1 MTSAPRSD
9 QWRRHNVGRLLNNAV
24 ARFETRILALMAE
37 AGHHECKLCH
47 IQVTRNLDVDGTRLT
62 DLAARAGIT
71 KQSMGALV
79 AELETIGLVQRH
91 DDPTDGRA
99 RIVSFTPEGLAWLT
113 AFRAAVEAAEDEV
126 RKELGATR
134 YEAFKAG
141 LAIYAGTPLRGI

>member
-1 MTSAPRSD
+1 MTSSSRSD

-141 LAIYAGTPLRGI
+141 LAIYAGTPLRGV

>member
-1 MTSAPRSD
+1 MTSSPRSD

-126 RKELGATR
+126 RMELGATR